1 MTPWSAPVPYVCR
14 RFNSAA
20 SARYHA
26 GSKLPGASDYL
37 RRSAALWSE
46 LQLDKLGCG
55 PQAVCIDLLDRFVEV
70 VGDGVQLVVEQVP
83 AEASDRRVYLD
94 GQSLDILAFGR
105 WSPMTK
111 RLVDID
117 DSDLQ
122 AAQEALATRT
132 IKDTVGQALRD
143 AAAAAARRREI
154 QRLTA
159 GSLAGLAD
167 KEERAKLWP

>member
-1 MTPWSAPVPYVCR
+1 
-14 RFNSAA
+14 
-20 SARYHA
+20 
-26 GSKLPGASDYL
+26 
-37 RRSAALWSE
+37 
-46 LQLDKLGCG
+46 
-55 PQAVCIDLLDRFVEV
+55 V

-83 AEASDRRVYLD
+83 AEASDRRVYLN

-132 IKDTVGQALRD
+132 IKETVGQALRD

-167 KEERAKLWP
+167 KEERTKLWP